1 MNGNKI
7 TFWRRKF
14 LSFIYEK
21 KIRGNGIYT
30 IEKYRIL
37 KVTLLKKVISYDE
50 VNFTYLKFLHFTRKV
65 SEKELLFKV
74 NNRCFDVL
82 DIPLDQ
88 DSLPLVSIIVPNY
101 NHALYLRERLD
112 SIYSQTYK
120 KFEVI
125 LLDDASSDN
134 SVEILTEYA

>member
-37 KVTLLKKVISYDE
+37 KVT
-50 VNFTYLKFLHFTRKV
+50 F
-65 SEKELLFKV
+65 
-74 NNRCFDVL
+74 
-82 DIPLDQ
+82 
-88 DSLPLVSIIVPNY
+88 
-101 NHALYLRERLD
+101 A
-112 SIYSQTYK
+112 
-120 KFEVI
+120 
-125 LLDDASSDN
+125 
-134 SVEILTEYA
+134 

>member
-74 NNRCFDVL
+74 NN
-82 DIPLDQ
+82 
-88 DSLPLVSIIVPNY
+88 
-101 NHALYLRERLD
+101 
-112 SIYSQTYK
+112 
-120 KFEVI
+120 
-125 LLDDASSDN
+125 
-134 SVEILTEYA
+134 

>member
-1 MNGNKI
+1 MEIRLPFGDVN
-7 TFWRRKF
+7 F

-65 SEKELLFKV
+65 SEK
-74 NNRCFDVL
+74 RT
-82 DIPLDQ
+82 
-88 DSLPLVSIIVPNY
+88 IV
-101 NHALYLRERLD
+101 
-112 SIYSQTYK
+112 
-120 KFEVI
+120 
-125 LLDDASSDN
+125 
-134 SVEILTEYA
+134 

>member
-50 VNFTYLKFLHFTRKV
+50 VNFTYHYCPIKV
-65 SEKELLFKV
+65 S
-74 NNRCFDVL
+74 
-82 DIPLDQ
+82 
-88 DSLPLVSIIVPNY
+88 
-101 NHALYLRERLD
+101 
-112 SIYSQTYK
+112 
-120 KFEVI
+120 
-125 LLDDASSDN
+125 
-134 SVEILTEYA
+134 

>member
-50 VNFTYLKFLHFTRKV
+50 VNFTY
-65 SEKELLFKV
+65 
-74 NNRCFDVL
+74 
-82 DIPLDQ
+82 
-88 DSLPLVSIIVPNY
+88 
-101 NHALYLRERLD
+101 
-112 SIYSQTYK
+112 
-120 KFEVI
+120 
-125 LLDDASSDN
+125 
-134 SVEILTEYA
+134 

>member
-50 VNFTYLKFLHFTRKV
+50 VNFTYLEFNL
-65 SEKELLFKV
+65 
-74 NNRCFDVL
+74 
-82 DIPLDQ
+82 
-88 DSLPLVSIIVPNY
+88 
-101 NHALYLRERLD
+101 
-112 SIYSQTYK
+112 
-120 KFEVI
+120 
-125 LLDDASSDN
+125 
-134 SVEILTEYA
+134 

>member
-50 VNFTYLKFLHFTRKV
+50 VNFYI
-65 SEKELLFKV
+65 FK
-74 NNRCFDVL
+74 
-82 DIPLDQ
+82 IP
-88 DSLPLVSIIVPNY
+88 SFY
-101 NHALYLRERLD
+101 
-112 SIYSQTYK
+112 
-120 KFEVI
+120 
-125 LLDDASSDN
+125 
-134 SVEILTEYA
+134 